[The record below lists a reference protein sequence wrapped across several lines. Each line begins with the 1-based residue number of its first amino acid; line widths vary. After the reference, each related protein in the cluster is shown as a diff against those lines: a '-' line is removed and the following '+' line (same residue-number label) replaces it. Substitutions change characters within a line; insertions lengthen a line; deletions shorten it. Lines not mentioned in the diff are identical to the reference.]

1 MKLLNKLRL
10 FIAMIFF
17 FFGAI
22 TEITIAKE
30 HYKVSNN

>member
-10 FIAMIFF
+10 FIAMLFF

-22 TEITIAKE
+22 TEITIAE
-30 HYKVSNN
+30 DYYKVSNN